1 MDWNIFFKV
10 VGYVAAVG
18 TTISFLPQA
27 IKSIKTHDTKNIS
40 LLMYIF
46 FVTGTACWLAYGI
59 YRRDYPVIVANA
71 ITLVLA
77 SIILVLKIINLP
89 KEKAEKAEAV
99 NTPSQ
104 SEKTK

>member
-1 MDWNIFFKV
+1 
-10 VGYVAAVG
+10 
-18 TTISFLPQA
+18 
-27 IKSIKTHDTKNIS
+27 
-40 LLMYIF
+40 
-46 FVTGTACWLAYGI
+46 
-59 YRRDYPVIVANA
+59 VANA

-99 NTPSQ
+99 NAPSQ